1 MVWLMSTSRHSSLMA
16 SRVSTEAS
24 PSPLSVSSSTVA
36 CTLVSTTPPSF
47 TPERM
52 LSFSSSPSPLPNNMA
67 HCSTPARASILS
79 RLVDKSKSPS
89 CLSECNLNLSAASE
103 EHFQNTP
110 LTSQVGR
117 DMTVGQLPACQADF
131 NASLS
136 QELAPSSST
145 PQQKTSI
152 ASPSSMISPAST
164 ASHISEK
171 SSFIPTLSQNSS
183 REGHAKAEVK
193 ATGSAKKEAES
204 SVHKRKFSE
213 SDFVQDFKIDNEVAS
228 KTKDIKPDTNLNIN
242 PIDDSDGQF
251 LPGAVG
257 RYDAFLEDVYPDM
270 KLKTLK
276 FKKVRCVLCGDG
288 RVFSYC
294 NIGRHIK
301 AVHEPPVTCEICQ
314 KEFNVVQLIDPWKW
328 HKDELAEENNNVVN
342 SDIKVTNVKPR
353 REAPPSVTPHVV
365 ATVKTP
371 TTQPVKIPT
380 SRPVKIPTS
389 RPVSSKYTRS
399 EVPDHCGKS
408 DLSTSN
414 PAVLTKVS
422 LPVPPP
428 SQVQAKLV
436 AGDLVSLIMS
446 SVTVK
451 GVSLKI
457 GLEKDAKV
465 KKAMKKFGKR
475 FNVEY
480 KSLKFFQGNTELSGG
495 EVVKDLD
502 GSGVLV
508 FGEFAN

>member
-103 EHFQNTP
+103 EPFQNTP

-164 ASHISEK
+164 ASHIFEK

-193 ATGSAKKEAES
+193 ATGSARKEAES

-213 SDFVQDFKIDNEVAS
+213 SDCVQDFKIDNKVAS
-228 KTKDIKPDTNLNIN
+228 KPKDIKLDSNLNIN
-242 PIDDSDGQF
+242 PLDDSDSQF

-314 KEFNVVQLIDPWKW
+314 KEFNVVQLIDHKKKW

-365 ATVKTP
+365 ATVKTPTTQPVKIPTTLPVKIP

-451 GVSLKI
+451 GVSLKM

-480 KSLKFFQGNTELSGG
+480 KSLKFFQGNTELSGR
-495 EVVKDLD
+495 
-502 GSGVLV
+502 
-508 FGEFAN
+508 